1 MERYLNLSL
10 PFGLVPTEATIGS
23 YRQKPSARALHRV
36 YSVEA
41 TFGSE
46 KRCFHRYE
54 TGGEQ
59 WPVSA
64 ASSHQLSPHWH
75 KASGSESKEKM
86 LHSVAEAGRGGE
98 NALGSR
104 KSIGI
109 SSLACCEL
117 WVKMRADGV
126 GLDEYKS
133 RRILRCSVVPC
144 RPGCFVAS
152 NIPLPSIQHSLRRLE
167 AVESLVLPTS
177 NPFRQ

>member
-54 TGGEQ
+54 TGGEP

-86 LHSVAEAGRGGE
+86 LHSVAAKGGD
-98 NALGSR
+98 LGLS
-104 KSIGI
+104 SI
-109 SSLACCEL
+109 EL
-117 WVKMRADGV
+117 FPHHGSIKWQF
-126 GLDEYKS
+126 E
-133 RRILRCSVVPC
+133 P
-144 RPGCFVAS
+144 
-152 NIPLPSIQHSLRRLE
+152 PSG
-167 AVESLVLPTS
+167 
-177 NPFRQ
+177 

>member
-54 TGGEQ
+54 TGGEP

-75 KASGSESKEKM
+75 KASGSETHEKM
-86 LHSVAEAGRGGE
+86 LHSVAICLAADFRKTTVRPNCSCTIPGGKTGMLSAAP
-98 NALGSR
+98 NINIPPGA
-104 KSIGI
+104 KHII
-109 SSLACCEL
+109 N
-117 WVKMRADGV
+117 
-126 GLDEYKS
+126 
-133 RRILRCSVVPC
+133 CSVTA
-144 RPGCFVAS
+144 RF
-152 NIPLPSIQHSLRRLE
+152 
-167 AVESLVLPTS
+167 VESS
-177 NPFRQ
+177 K